1 MPKSPKLVFPQGSP
15 QGFPSSYIEGVKGSD
30 FAPIRELLQNGL
42 DAAVDKGESKAII
55 RFAVKRLRLADM
67 PGIGDY
73 RKHFEKAVRD
83 HSKLDGGLSDVAKN
97 IVEPIKECL
106 KKTCVDVLCVSD
118 NGIGLNEKSMTA
130 LLSTAMGNKAPKS
143 AGAFGL
149 GHLSAFSSSDLNY
162 ILYGGV
168 SQSGRICAG
177 HASLASCNKA
187 GKDGYYVSKYRNNN
201 LKKPYDFYQGNKIP
215 AVIAEELNSIE
226 ERWNSGSV
234 VIIPGFNWFLEN
246 RNPENLKDV
255 IFKIAALNFFV
266 AIHKEELTI
275 EFTDGSA
282 THKLSANDLAL
293 VLEQHKA
300 ESRAKTSGFIN
311 GIRAYEAYQ
320 NLTLG
325 KPISVKTDMG
335 QVNIMYRDEIG
346 GGRPTRVELC
356 RNGMHI
362 TNRIPNF
369 QNKFGDL
376 KPFHCLITSGGGDD
390 FSRSVKRS
398 EDHTHS
404 KLQASLISDSNER
417 KRFIASLK
425 AVVDWL
431 RGNTSHIDAD
441 TLEIDD
447 AFVVKSSGIGKGGD
461 IVGLKGAVT
470 KTKPSAPPVPKKPPR
485 FPPGPN
491 EERTKR
497 RKKSTFSRSGSL
509 LPLRA
514 LVVRAPSNRL
524 SVSIEPSQHN
534 QNGEVRFVV
543 DKHIDSGDFSYVKIS
558 DVLVNGNSVSPD
570 ALTKDENGNA
580 LGILLGKIPEF
591 QDGDSL
597 FSMEIAYDLPE
608 KYASFDNEAIPLV
621 FRAEMVS
628 RKITP

>member
-1 MPKSPKLVFPQGSP
+1 MPKSPKLIFPQGTP
-15 QGFPSSYIEGVKGSD
+15 QGFPSSYIDGVKGSD

-42 DAAVDKGESKAII
+42 DAAVDKGEPKAII
-55 RFAVKRLRLADM
+55 RFAVKKLRLSDI

-83 HSKLDGGLSDVAKN
+83 QSKLDGGLSDVAKN
-97 IVEPIKECL
+97 IVEPIRECL
-106 KKTCVDVLCVSD
+106 KKTCIDVLCVSD

-130 LLSTAMGNKAPKS
+130 LLSTAMGNKASKF

-149 GHLSAFSSSDLNY
+149 GHLSAFSSSNLNY
-162 ILYGGV
+162 VLYGGT

-187 GKDGYYVSKYRNNN
+187 GKDGYYVSKYRNDN
-201 LKKPYDFYQGNKIP
+201 LKKPYDFYSGNKIP

-226 ERWNSGSV
+226 EMWNSGSI
-234 VIIPGFNWFLEN
+234 VIIPGFNWFLGN
-246 RNPENLKDV
+246 RDSENLKDV

-275 EFTDGSA
+275 EFTDGTT
-282 THKLSANDLAL
+282 THKLSKNALASI
-293 VLEQHKA
+293 LEQYKD
-300 ESRAKTSGFIN
+300 ESRAKTSGFIT

-325 KPISVKTDMG
+325 NRISVETDMG

-390 FSRSVKRS
+390 FSRAVKRS

-404 KLQASLISDSNER
+404 KLQATLISDSNER
-417 KRFIASLK
+417 KRFNASLK
-425 AVVDWL
+425 AIVDWL

-441 TLEIDD
+441 FHNIDD

-470 KTKPSAPPVPKKPPR
+470 KTNPSAPPLPKE
-485 FPPGPN
+485 PPGATGPK
-491 EERTKR
+491 EGIKR
-497 RKKSTFSRSGSL
+497 RKKSTFNRSGSL

-524 SVSIEPSQHN
+524 SVSIEPNPHN
-534 QNGEVRFVV
+534 QNGEIRFVV
-543 DKHIDSGDFSYVKIS
+543 DKHIDSGDFSYVKIN
-558 DVLVNGNSVSPD
+558 DVLVNGNSVPRD
-570 ALTKDENGNA
+570 ALTKAKNGDA

-591 QDGDSL
+591 QNSDSL
-597 FSMEIAYDLPE
+597 FSMEIVYDLPE
-608 KYASFDNEAIPLV
+608 KYTSFDNEGDSLV